1 MRAKNLK
8 PQPDSYEAALA
19 ELEQLLTQ
27 LESGNT
33 PLEELLA
40 AYQRGAALLEF
51 CKEKL
56 AVVENQVRVLDGQ
69 PTVSSPAQEE
79 NDYDDEVPF

>member
-1 MRAKNLK
+1 MRATNLK
-8 PQPDSYEAALA
+8 PQPASYEAALA
-19 ELEQLLTQ
+19 ELEQLLIQ

-33 PLEELLA
+33 PLEELLT